1 MLVRNRFHP
10 IAVAGDIEK
19 AFLQV
24 RVREPDRDAL
34 RFHWIKDVHSTE
46 VEILRFTRV
55 VFGLTSSPFL
65 FNGVIARHLE
75 LIEPRHPET
84 VAEIRK
90 SLYVDDLISGAPTTN
105 EAAELKQDAIE
116 IFDDAKF
123 RLHKWHSNAPELES
137 DMNDGALTFAK
148 QQLRVSP
155 KENGSKLLGLKWN
168 KVEDSLQVDF
178 PSTPAVLTK
187 RGLLAY
193 LAKVYDPLG
202 LLSPMLLEGKILY
215 WEVCE
220 TKVRWDGFIPDDLS
234 KRWRKWESAL
244 PRYLSFPRSIPT
256 YREPIQEVQLHSFG
270 DASKK
275 GLCAVVYAVL
285 QQESGKVQRLVTA
298 KSRLAKTNLTIPR
311 LELVAGHMAVNLAV
325 NVRNALEGFKM
336 AENIHC
342 WLDSSVALHW
352 LNDDGQYRQ
361 FVANRVNKIRSHPNV
376 FWRHVPTAE
385 NPADL
390 GSRGGSVDG
399 ARLWCQG
406 PDWLS
411 DESRWPPKLVTK
423 ASDVSDAEKRVL
435 REMSAVAVEAST
447 SDNIIEKFELCKAL
461 RIVGWVTRFIN
472 NCRKVSTYA
481 FGTITT
487 DEIMKQ
493 EMVLV
498 KQTQERAVS
507 DVKFLE
513 DKKQLGLALN
523 EDGIWECHGRIQGE
537 YPIYLPD
544 TALFTTKIVQRA
556 HLSTLHGGVAMVM
569 AKVREKY

>member
-1 MLVRNRFHP
+1 M
-10 IAVAGDIEK
+10 
-19 AFLQV
+19 
-24 RVREPDRDAL
+24 
-34 RFHWIKDVHSTE
+34 
-46 VEILRFTRV
+46 
-55 VFGLTSSPFL
+55 
-65 FNGVIARHLE
+65 
-75 LIEPRHPET
+75 
-84 VAEIRK
+84 
-90 SLYVDDLISGAPTTN
+90 PTTN

-137 DMNDGALTFAK
+137 NMNDGALTFAK

-155 KENGSKLLGLKWN
+155 KDNGSKLLGLKWN

-187 RGLLAY
+187 RGILAY

-215 WEVCE
+215 REVCE
-220 TKVRWDGFIPDDLS
+220 AEVRWDGIIPDDLS

-256 YREPIQEVQLHSFG
+256 YPEFQEVQLHSFG

-275 GLCAVVYAVL
+275 GLCAVVYAVV
-285 QQESGKVQRLVTA
+285 QQESGEVQRLVTA

-352 LNDDGQYRQ
+352 LNDHGQYRQ
-361 FVANRVNKIRSHPNV
+361 FVASRVNKIRSHPNV
-376 FWRHVPTAE
+376 LWRQLPTAE

-423 ASDVSDAEKRVL
+423 ASDVSRSLHL
-435 REMSAVAVEAST
+435 RQH
-447 SDNIIEKFELCKAL
+447 
-461 RIVGWVTRFIN
+461 
-472 NCRKVSTYA
+472 Y
-481 FGTITT
+481 
-487 DEIMKQ
+487 
-493 EMVLV
+493 
-498 KQTQERAVS
+498 
-507 DVKFLE
+507 
-513 DKKQLGLALN
+513 
-523 EDGIWECHGRIQGE
+523 
-537 YPIYLPD
+537 
-544 TALFTTKIVQRA
+544 
-556 HLSTLHGGVAMVM
+556 
-569 AKVREKY
+569 

>member
-1 MLVRNRFHP
+1 M
-10 IAVAGDIEK
+10 IG
-19 AFLQV
+19 
-24 RVREPDRDAL
+24 
-34 RFHWIKDVHSTE
+34 
-46 VEILRFTRV
+46 
-55 VFGLTSSPFL
+55 
-65 FNGVIARHLE
+65 
-75 LIEPRHPET
+75 PRHPET

-155 KENGSKLLGLKWN
+155 KENGSKLSGLKWN
-168 KVEDSLQVDF
+168 KVENSLQVDF

-215 WEVCE
+215 REVCE
-220 TKVRWDGFIPDDLS
+220 AKVRWDGFIPDDLS

-244 PRYLSFPRSIPT
+244 SRYLSFPRSIPT

-275 GLCAVVYAVL
+275 GLCAVVYAVV

-376 FWRHVPTAE
+376 LWRHVPTAE

-390 GSRGGSVDG
+390 GSRGSSVDG
-399 ARLWCQG
+399 PRLWCQG

-423 ASDVSDAEKRVL
+423 ANNVSDVSELIRIPGYATYRKDRSNNQRGGLCTYISSRLNVIELGNLCEPEIETQWFLIKTDRLPRGINSIVLGTVYQPPQADDRILRSHIFNSLDSLLATYPNSAIMLLEDFNQFKPANLCSSFKLKKLATKPTRGNNTLDQAFSTLLPYYESIILPPVASSDHSSVLLQPTGKPTPSLPTMRFHKRDSRASNKRHL
-435 REMSAVAVEAST
+435 IVALENFNWT
-447 SDNIIEKFELCKAL
+447 PI
-461 RIVGWVTRFIN
+461 TR
-472 NCRKVSTYA
+472 
-481 FGTITT
+481 
-487 DEIMKQ
+487 
-493 EMVLV
+493 
-498 KQTQERAVS
+498 
-507 DVKFLE
+507 VKFL
-513 DKKQLGLALN
+513 
-523 EDGIWECHGRIQGE
+523 
-537 YPIYLPD
+537 
-544 TALFTTKIVQRA
+544 
-556 HLSTLHGGVAMVM
+556 
-569 AKVREKY
+569 

>member
-1 MLVRNRFHP
+1 M
-10 IAVAGDIEK
+10 IG
-19 AFLQV
+19 
-24 RVREPDRDAL
+24 
-34 RFHWIKDVHSTE
+34 
-46 VEILRFTRV
+46 
-55 VFGLTSSPFL
+55 
-65 FNGVIARHLE
+65 
-75 LIEPRHPET
+75 PRHPET

-155 KENGSKLLGLKWN
+155 KENGSKLSGLKWN

-215 WEVCE
+215 RGVCE
-220 TKVRWDGFIPDDLS
+220 AKVRWDGFIPDDLS

-244 PRYLSFPRSIPT
+244 SRYLSFPRSIPT

-275 GLCAVVYAVL
+275 GLCAVVYAVV

-376 FWRHVPTAE
+376 LWRHVPTAE

-399 ARLWCQG
+399 PRLWCQG

-423 ASDVSDAEKRVL
+423 ANNVSDVSELIRIPGYATYRKDRSNNQRGGLCTYISSRLNVIELGNLCEPEIETQWFLIKTDRLPRGINSIVLGTVYRPPQADDRILRSHIFNSLDSLLATYPNSAIMLLEDFNQFKPANLCSSFKLKKLATKPTRGNNTLDQAFSTLLPYYESIILPPVASSDHSSVLLQPTGKPTPSLPTMRFHKRDSRASNKRHL
-435 REMSAVAVEAST
+435 IVALENFNWT
-447 SDNIIEKFELCKAL
+447 PI
-461 RIVGWVTRFIN
+461 TR
-472 NCRKVSTYA
+472 
-481 FGTITT
+481 
-487 DEIMKQ
+487 
-493 EMVLV
+493 
-498 KQTQERAVS
+498 
-507 DVKFLE
+507 VKFL
-513 DKKQLGLALN
+513 
-523 EDGIWECHGRIQGE
+523 
-537 YPIYLPD
+537 
-544 TALFTTKIVQRA
+544 
-556 HLSTLHGGVAMVM
+556 
-569 AKVREKY
+569 